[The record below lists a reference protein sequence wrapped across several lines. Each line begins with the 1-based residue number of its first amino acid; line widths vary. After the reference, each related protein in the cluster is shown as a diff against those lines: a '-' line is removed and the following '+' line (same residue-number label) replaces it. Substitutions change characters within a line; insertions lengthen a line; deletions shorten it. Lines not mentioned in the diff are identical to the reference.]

1 MIGDEKLIDNT
12 EKKNE
17 LRLIIDKHVA
27 EYLARGGK
35 ITKIEAGETRQGF
48 NLREVAF
55 EVRNERVRL
64 IKERQNRELMLK
76 RLSEKK

>member
-1 MIGDEKLIDNT
+1 MHGDEKLIDNT

-17 LRLIIDKHVA
+17 LRIILDKHVA

-55 EVRNERVRL
+55 ETRNERVR
-64 IKERQNRELMLK
+64 IRKENREMMLK